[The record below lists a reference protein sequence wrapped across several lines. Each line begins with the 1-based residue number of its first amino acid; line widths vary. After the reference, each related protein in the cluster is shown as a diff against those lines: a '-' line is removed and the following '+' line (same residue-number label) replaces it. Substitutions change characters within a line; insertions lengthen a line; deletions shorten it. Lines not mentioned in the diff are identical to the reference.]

1 MAKRIHGRHT
11 HTHTRIGKMRRVGEC
26 GKRGERRAEKAKA
39 KRVKTQDNADKSGNN
54 DNNKHGQERQQQPQ
68 QQKASRCALLLA
80 LLLYHLL
87 AMHSCFLLFFGFSV
101 FLVGFLLLLF
111 FFFFGKLESLPA
123 AFGVFLPLLKCAR
136 AFPTTKRKQTTSE
149 THKVALYRTKKKVEC
164 ANTPAPKKKKKNNS

>member
-87 AMHSCFLLFFGFSV
+87 AMHSCFCCFFWVFGFSCWFSFIIIF
-101 FLVGFLLLLF
+101 FLENLNLYQLRLEFSCHFLN
-111 FFFFGKLESLPA
+111 
-123 AFGVFLPLLKCAR
+123 AR
-136 AFPTTKRKQTTSE
+136 AHFPRQKENKRPARHTKWHFIER
-149 THKVALYRTKKKVEC
+149 KKK
-164 ANTPAPKKKKKNNS
+164 